1 MIAFLIPFTTNI
13 LQFYTRNDNDDDDTD
28 KVDNLSK
35 VTRLLN
41 DGAKI
46 FRQLDCR
53 AHAMLT
59 VGKK

>member
-46 FRQLDCR
+46 LRQLDCR
-53 AHAMLT
+53 VHAMLT
-59 VGKK
+59 VGNK